1 MGLASH
7 LQARLHKSTLALASS
22 LSCCPGAQP
31 SFSRCIESSM
41 PRCFLRPRCS
51 TSFPSRFRFPFLLLL
66 VLVLVLVL
74 VRRRRF
80 GRFSVLRCVTSFSVF
95 SVFFPS
101 RRRRQWFSLLL
112 SPFNEM
118 TCKKKE
124 ETCKTL
130 IFRLEEQII
139 TQVISEYVVIASNG
153 PRFKETN
160 NSSLEKR
167 NSTLGI

>member
-1 MGLASH
+1 
-7 LQARLHKSTLALASS
+7 
-22 LSCCPGAQP
+22 
-31 SFSRCIESSM
+31 M

-74 VRRRRF
+74 VRRAAVSVDSLFSDALLRF
-80 GRFSVLRCVTSFSVF
+80 LFFL
-95 SVFFPS
+95 FFPS

-130 IFRLEEQII
+130 MFRLEEQII

-160 NSSLEKR
+160 NSSLEER